1 MKQLAP
7 HKHSTLPAIE
17 EGWFEISYAALAGCE
32 LARLEGTFD
41 INAALS
47 EHQRKTLAGQN
58 LGPWPRP
65 PAGTQNRIQVFDGRA
80 ITPGPRFADFALFPI
95 FDRLSDGSWIVT
107 DGRLF
112 PGQATNAKLIAENG
126 SVISDVNLGD
136 AIQHLQ
142 SDSEGGFWVGYFDE
156 GIFGDTLGA
165 AGINRFDAS
174 GTITFPVGEPY
185 HDGWPLPR
193 ISDCD
198 ALNVTSDAVWI
209 CPYTDFPIS
218 RIGFDGNVRTWSNDK
233 QGASLLAVDGEFIVL
248 LGGYDNEKRHGA
260 LLRLEETSARE
271 MAEFEIGIDIDDFR
285 NLPYAG
291 ARKDTF
297 HFVHDRDWLQL
308 RVRDIAAALL

>member
-1 MKQLAP
+1 MKRLVP
-7 HKHSTLPAIE
+7 NKHSTVPTVE
-17 EGWFEISYAALAGCE
+17 KGWFEISYAILASRE

-41 INAALS
+41 IVTTIS
-47 EHQRKTLAGQN
+47 EHQRRTLAGEN
-58 LGPWPRP
+58 LGPWPLP
-65 PAGTQNRIQVFDGRA
+65 PAGTRNRIRTFDGREV
-80 ITPGPRFADFALFPI
+80 IEGPQFEHFALFPK
-95 FDRLSDGSWIVT
+95 FDRLSDGAWIVT
-107 DGRLF
+107 EGRLF
-112 PGQATNAKLIAENG
+112 PDQATNAKLIAENG

-142 SDSEGGFWVGYFDE
+142 SHSEGGFWVGYFDE

-185 HDGWPLPR
+185 HDGWPLPQ

-209 CPYTDFPIS
+209 CPYTDFPIT
-218 RIGFDGNVRTWSNDK
+218 RIGFDGDVRTWSNDK
-233 QGASLLAVDGEFIVL
+233 QGASLLAVDGEFVVL
-248 LGGYDNEKRHGA
+248 LGGYGEDKNQGA
-260 LLRLEETSARE
+260 LLRLEESSAHK
-271 MAEFEIGIDIDDFR
+271 MAEFEIDIDDLR
-285 NLPYAG
+285 NLPYGG

-297 HFVHDRDWLQL
+297 HFVHDHDWLQL